1 MEKYAKAQ
9 MEVIEFEAED
19 VITTSSIPIGK
30 CPFDKAS
37 GCPFDQENC
46 SANCLDAY

>member
-9 MEVIEFEAED
+9 MEVIEFENED
-19 VITTSSIPIGK
+19 VVTVSIPFGK

-37 GCPFDQENC
+37 GCPLDQVD
-46 SANCLDAY
+46 CLDAD

>member
-19 VITTSSIPIGK
+19 VITTSSIPEGK
-30 CPFDKAS
+30 CPFDEAS
-37 GCPFDQENC
+37 GCAFDQVHC
-46 SANCLDAY
+46 QANCWEAD

>member
-9 MEVIEFEAED
+9 MEVIEFENED
-19 VITTSSIPIGK
+19 VVTVSIPIGK

-37 GCPFDQENC
+37 GCPLDQVD
-46 SANCLDAY
+46 CLDAD